1 MMKKLLALAMALVL
15 ILTVP
20 LAALAEEYDLVNG
33 SITVEARD
41 DGKQYVTQEDYNIR
55 DQEQTTETV
64 IKQTDSKT
72 TSTENTI
79 TIKADENQTA
89 EVTISDVN
97 IDVSGSKASVDED
110 TGSVIPGDAAI
121 SAEGEGNVTIE
132 LDGSNTVKS
141 GEHSAGVGKNN
152 EGSLTIT
159 DEDGDDSL
167 NAAGGIYG
175 AGIGGGG
182 RQSVSDITI
191 EGGNITATGGKLAAG
206 IGGGAGERSYE
217 DGASSFIEG
226 SGSNIT
232 IAGDA
237 QVKANGGWNGAGIGG
252 GQYGSGSDITIEGDA
267 QVEANGGKSGAGIG
281 GGYEGSGSDLT
292 IAGDAQVTAKGGS
305 AAAGIGGGELGSG
318 SSIKIEGNAQVDAN
332 GGKYGAGIGSG
343 ENSTGSDITIGGNA
357 QVDAK
362 GGNNGAGIGGGD
374 SGNGTGITIK
384 DDAQVNATGGG
395 LGAGIGGGSIGNGS
409 NITIEGNA
417 RVDATGGERAAGIGS
432 GIYGSASDITIRGNA
447 QVGVQGGNGSNMGG
461 SGAGIGE
468 GGILN
473 PYDGPQAGREETPNT
488 NDLTTGYIA
497 YYAPGADKET
507 TAPEKLLHKTAS
519 GTMETH
525 EGSVTLKDTTE
536 ATCAK
541 NAAFIYQC
549 SCGETV
555 TIEQPGT
562 APGHKVDSYTYDNN
576 ATCMADGTE
585 SGVCTRCQQ
594 IVKKTKAGT
603 LDPNKHDFTDYI
615 SNNDATCTADGTK
628 TAKCAYGCGAED
640 TQPDVGSKLAH
651 KFDNYISNND
661 ATCTADGT
669 ETAQC
674 AYGCGTTDT
683 QDIPGSK
690 LPHEF
695 KNYVYQNNATY
706 DADGTQTAK
715 CDRGC
720 GASDTVT
727 EPGSRIPLYRVVDA
741 EGRNIPS
748 QESLEGGI
756 LTITAD
762 QDEATLTGG
771 LNALSILR
779 QRGVTAITFVTNGA
793 ASTFDLAALT
803 GSGTYAL
810 THTGATATLTLNGWD
825 TSNILR

>member
-15 ILTVP
+15 TLTVP
-20 LAALAEEYDLVNG
+20 LAALAEVYDLAQG
-33 SITVEARD
+33 SITVEARG

-97 IDVSGSKASVDED
+97 IDVSDSKASVDEN
-110 TGSVIPGDAAI
+110 TGSVIRGDAAI

-159 DEDGDDSL
+159 DEDGDGAL
-167 NAAGGIYG
+167 NATGGKYG

-191 EGGNITATGGKLAAG
+191 EGGNITATGGELA
-206 IGGGAGERSYE
+206 
-217 DGASSFIEG
+217 
-226 SGSNIT
+226 
-232 IAGDA
+232 
-237 QVKANGGWNGAGIGG
+237 AGIGG

-267 QVEANGGKSGAGIG
+267 QVDANGGTNGAGIG
-281 GGYEGSGSDLT
+281 GGQSGSGSKIT
-292 IAGDAQVTAKGGS
+292 IEGDAQVDAKGGKDG
-305 AAAGIGGGELGSG
+305 AGIGGGQSGSG
-318 SSIKIEGNAQVDAN
+318 SKITIEGNAQVEAN
-332 GGKYGAGIGSG
+332 GGNGGAGIGSG

-374 SGNGTGITIK
+374 NGNGTGITIK

-468 GGILN
+468 GGIWN
-473 PYDGPQAGREETPNT
+473 PYDERPQAGREETPNT
-488 NDLTTGYIA
+488 NDLNTGSIA
-497 YYAPGADKET
+497 YYAPGADKSKD
-507 TAPEKLLHKTAS
+507 APEKLLHKTAS

-525 EGSVTLKDTTE
+525 ECSKLLSVTK
-536 ATCAK
+536 ATCTE
-541 NAAFIYQC
+541 NAAFIYLC

-562 APGHKVDSYTYDNN
+562 ALDHKVDSYTYDNN

-585 SGVCTRCQQ
+585 SGVCKNCNKTVSR
-594 IVKKTKAGT
+594 TKAGT
-603 LDPNKHDFTDYI
+603 LDPNKHSFEDYV
-615 SNNDATCTADGTK
+615 SNGDATCTADGTK
-628 TAKCAYGCGAED
+628 TAKCAYNCGAED

-661 ATCTADGT
+661 AT
-669 ETAQC
+669 
-674 AYGCGTTDT
+674 
-683 QDIPGSK
+683 
-690 LPHEF
+690 
-695 KNYVYQNNATY
+695 Y

-715 CDRGC
+715 CDHGC

-756 LTITAD
+756 LTITVD

-771 LNALSILR
+771 LNALGILR

>member
-15 ILTVP
+15 TLTVP
-20 LAALAEEYDLVNG
+20 LAALAEVYDLAQG

-217 DGASSFIEG
+217 DGTISFIGG

-318 SSIKIEGNAQVDAN
+318 SSIKIEGNAQVEAN
-332 GGKYGAGIGSG
+332 GGQS
-343 ENSTGSDITIGGNA
+343 
-357 QVDAK
+357 
-362 GGNNGAGIGGGD
+362 GAGIGGGNNGD
-374 SGNGTGITIK
+374 GTGITIK
-384 DDAQVNATGGG
+384 DDAQVNATGGN

-488 NDLTTGYIA
+488 NDLTTGSIA

-562 APGHKVDSYTYDNN
+562 ALGHKVDSYTYDNN

-640 TQPDVGSKLAH
+640 TQPDAGSKLAH

-661 ATCTADGT
+661 AT
-669 ETAQC
+669 
-674 AYGCGTTDT
+674 
-683 QDIPGSK
+683 
-690 LPHEF
+690 
-695 KNYVYQNNATY
+695 Y

-715 CDRGC
+715 CDHGC

-771 LNALSILR
+771 LNALGILR
-779 QRGVTAITFVTNGA
+779 QRGVTAIAFVTNGA

-810 THTGATATLTLNGWD
+810 THTGATAILTLNGWD

>member
-15 ILTVP
+15 TLTVP

-121 SAEGEGNVTIE
+121 SAEGEGNVTIK

-217 DGASSFIEG
+217 DGTISFIGG

-252 GQYGSGSDITIEGDA
+252 GQCGSGSDITIEGDA

-318 SSIKIEGNAQVDAN
+318 SSIKIEGNAQVEAN
-332 GGKYGAGIGSG
+332 GGQS
-343 ENSTGSDITIGGNA
+343 
-357 QVDAK
+357 
-362 GGNNGAGIGGGD
+362 GAGIGGGD
-374 SGNGTGITIK
+374 SGDGTGITIK

-488 NDLTTGYIA
+488 NDLTTGSIA
-497 YYAPGADKET
+497 YYAPGADKSKD
-507 TAPEKLLHKTAS
+507 APERLLHKTAS

-525 EGSVTLKDTTE
+525 EVSKLLSITE
-536 ATCAK
+536 ATCTE
-541 NAAFIYQC
+541 NATFIYQC

-562 APGHKVDSYTYDNN
+562 APGHEVDSYTYDNN

-661 ATCTADGT
+661 AT
-669 ETAQC
+669 
-674 AYGCGTTDT
+674 
-683 QDIPGSK
+683 
-690 LPHEF
+690 
-695 KNYVYQNNATY
+695 Y

-715 CDRGC
+715 CDHGC

-771 LNALSILR
+771 LNALGILR

>member
-15 ILTVP
+15 TLTVP
-20 LAALAEEYDLVNG
+20 LAALAEVYDLAQG
-33 SITVEARD
+33 SITVEAKES
-41 DGKQYVTQEDYNIR
+41 GQYVSQENGVTQEK
-55 DQEQTTETV
+55 QTTETV
-64 IKQTDSKT
+64 IKQTGSDT
-72 TSTENTI
+72 TSTTNTI

-217 DGASSFIEG
+217 DGTISFIGG

-305 AAAGIGGGELGSG
+305 AAAGIGGGEKSFGSG
-318 SSIKIEGNAQVDAN
+318 
-332 GGKYGAGIGSG
+332 
-343 ENSTGSDITIGGNA
+343 ITIGGNA
-357 QVDAK
+357 QVEAN
-362 GGNNGAGIGGGD
+362 GGQSGAGIGGGD
-374 SGNGTGITIK
+374 SGDGTGITIK
-384 DDAQVNATGGG
+384 DDAQVNATGGN

-468 GGILN
+468 GGIWN

-488 NDLTTGYIA
+488 NDLNTGSIA
-497 YYAPGADKET
+497 YYAPGADKSKD
-507 TAPEKLLHKTAS
+507 APERLLHKTAS

-525 EGSVTLKDTTE
+525 EVSKLLSITE
-536 ATCAK
+536 ATCVEKATR
-541 NAAFIYQC
+541 IYQC

-555 TIEQPGT
+555 TIEQPG
-562 APGHKVDSYTYDNN
+562 AALGHEVDSYTYDNN

-594 IVKKTKAGT
+594 IVKKAKAGT

-628 TAKCAYGCGAED
+628 TAKCAYGCGTED
-640 TQPDVGSKLAH
+640 TQPDAGSKLAH

-661 ATCTADGT
+661 AT
-669 ETAQC
+669 
-674 AYGCGTTDT
+674 
-683 QDIPGSK
+683 
-690 LPHEF
+690 
-695 KNYVYQNNATY
+695 Y

-715 CDRGC
+715 CDHGC

-771 LNALSILR
+771 LNALGILR

-825 TSNILR
+825 TSNILG

>member
-15 ILTVP
+15 TLTVP
-20 LAALAEEYDLVNG
+20 LAALAEVYDLAQG

-206 IGGGAGERSYE
+206 IGGGEK
-217 DGASSFIEG
+217 SF
-226 SGSNIT
+226 
-232 IAGDA
+232 
-237 QVKANGGWNGAGIGG
+237 
-252 GQYGSGSDITIEGDA
+252 
-267 QVEANGGKSGAGIG
+267 
-281 GGYEGSGSDLT
+281 
-292 IAGDAQVTAKGGS
+292 
-305 AAAGIGGGELGSG
+305 G
-318 SSIKIEGNAQVDAN
+318 SSIKIEGNAQVEAN
-332 GGKYGAGIGSG
+332 GGEYGAGIGGGEESFGSG
-343 ENSTGSDITIGGNA
+343 ITIGGNA
-357 QVDAK
+357 QVEAN
-362 GGNNGAGIGGGD
+362 GGQSGAGIGGGGD
-374 SGNGTGITIK
+374 GNGTGITIK

-468 GGILN
+468 GGIWN
-473 PYDGPQAGREETPNT
+473 PYVGPQAGREETPNT
-488 NDLTTGYIA
+488 NDLTTGSIA

-562 APGHKVDSYTYDNN
+562 ALGHKVDSYTYDNN

-640 TQPDVGSKLAH
+640 TQPDAGSKLAH

-661 ATCTADGT
+661 AT
-669 ETAQC
+669 
-674 AYGCGTTDT
+674 
-683 QDIPGSK
+683 
-690 LPHEF
+690 
-695 KNYVYQNNATY
+695 Y

-715 CDRGC
+715 CDHGC

-748 QESLEGGI
+748 QENLEGGI

-762 QDEATLTGG
+762 RENATLTGG
-771 LNALSILR
+771 LNALGILR

>member
-1 MMKKLLALAMALVL
+1 MEA
-15 ILTVP
+15 
-20 LAALAEEYDLVNG
+20 NG
-33 SITVEARD
+33 GQS
-41 DGKQYVTQEDYNIR
+41 
-55 DQEQTTETV
+55 
-64 IKQTDSKT
+64 
-72 TSTENTI
+72 
-79 TIKADENQTA
+79 
-89 EVTISDVN
+89 
-97 IDVSGSKASVDED
+97 
-110 TGSVIPGDAAI
+110 
-121 SAEGEGNVTIE
+121 
-132 LDGSNTVKS
+132 
-141 GEHSAGVGKNN
+141 
-152 EGSLTIT
+152 
-159 DEDGDDSL
+159 
-167 NAAGGIYG
+167 G

-182 RQSVSDITI
+182 D
-191 EGGNITATGGKLAAG
+191 
-206 IGGGAGERSYE
+206 
-217 DGASSFIEG
+217 
-226 SGSNIT
+226 
-232 IAGDA
+232 
-237 QVKANGGWNGAGIGG
+237 
-252 GQYGSGSDITIEGDA
+252 
-267 QVEANGGKSGAGIG
+267 
-281 GGYEGSGSDLT
+281 
-292 IAGDAQVTAKGGS
+292 
-305 AAAGIGGGELGSG
+305 
-318 SSIKIEGNAQVDAN
+318 
-332 GGKYGAGIGSG
+332 
-343 ENSTGSDITIGGNA
+343 
-357 QVDAK
+357 
-362 GGNNGAGIGGGD
+362 
-374 SGNGTGITIK
+374 GNGTGITIK

-468 GGILN
+468 GGIWN
-473 PYDGPQAGREETPNT
+473 PYVGPQAGREETPNT
-488 NDLTTGYIA
+488 NDLTTGSIA

-525 EGSVTLKDTTE
+525 EGSKLLSITE
-536 ATCAK
+536 ATCTE
-541 NAAFIYQC
+541 NATFIYQC

-562 APGHKVDSYTYDNN
+562 APGHEVDSYTYDNN

-640 TQPDVGSKLAH
+640 TQPDAGSKLAH
-651 KFDNYISNND
+651 KFDNYISN
-661 ATCTADGT
+661 
-669 ETAQC
+669 
-674 AYGCGTTDT
+674 
-683 QDIPGSK
+683 
-690 LPHEF
+690 
-695 KNYVYQNNATY
+695 NNATY

-715 CDRGC
+715 CDHGC

-741 EGRNIPS
+741 AGRNIPS

-771 LNALSILR
+771 LNALGILR

-793 ASTFDLAALT
+793 ASTFDLVALT

-810 THTGATATLTLNGWD
+810 THTGATAILTLNGWD

>member
-15 ILTVP
+15 TLTVP
-20 LAALAEEYDLVNG
+20 LAALAEVYDLAQG
-33 SITVEARD
+33 SITVEATEN
-41 DGKQYVTQEDYNIR
+41 GQYVSQENGVTR
-55 DQEQTTETV
+55 EQQTTETV

-217 DGASSFIEG
+217 DGTISFIEG

-318 SSIKIEGNAQVDAN
+318 SSIKIEGNAQVEAN
-332 GGKYGAGIGSG
+332 GGQS
-343 ENSTGSDITIGGNA
+343 
-357 QVDAK
+357 
-362 GGNNGAGIGGGD
+362 GAGIGGGNNGD
-374 SGNGTGITIK
+374 GTGITIK
-384 DDAQVNATGGG
+384 DDAQVNATGGN

-488 NDLTTGYIA
+488 NDLTTGSIA

-562 APGHKVDSYTYDNN
+562 ALGHKVDSYTYDNN

-640 TQPDVGSKLAH
+640 TQPDAGSKLAH

-661 ATCTADGT
+661 AT
-669 ETAQC
+669 
-674 AYGCGTTDT
+674 
-683 QDIPGSK
+683 
-690 LPHEF
+690 
-695 KNYVYQNNATY
+695 Y

-715 CDRGC
+715 CDHGC

-771 LNALSILR
+771 LNALGILR
-779 QRGVTAITFVTNGA
+779 QRGVTAIAFVTNGA

>member
-20 LAALAEEYDLVNG
+20 LAALAEVYDLAQG
-33 SITVEARD
+33 SITVEATEN
-41 DGKQYVTQEDYNIR
+41 GQYVSQENGVTR
-55 DQEQTTETV
+55 EHQTTETV

-217 DGASSFIEG
+217 DGTISFIGG

-318 SSIKIEGNAQVDAN
+318 SSIKIEGNAQVEAN
-332 GGKYGAGIGSG
+332 GGQS
-343 ENSTGSDITIGGNA
+343 
-357 QVDAK
+357 
-362 GGNNGAGIGGGD
+362 GAGIGGGNNGD
-374 SGNGTGITIK
+374 GTGITIK
-384 DDAQVNATGGG
+384 DDAQVNATGGN

-488 NDLTTGYIA
+488 NDLNTGSIA

-507 TAPEKLLHKTAS
+507 TAPERLLHKTAS

-525 EGSVTLKDTTE
+525 ECSKLLSVTK
-536 ATCAK
+536 ATCTE
-541 NAAFIYQC
+541 NAAFIYLC

-562 APGHKVDSYTYDNN
+562 AKGHDVDSYIYDNN

-585 SGVCTRCQQ
+585 SGVCTHCQQ

-640 TQPDVGSKLAH
+640 TQPDAGFKLAH
-651 KFDNYISNND
+651 KFDNYISN
-661 ATCTADGT
+661 
-669 ETAQC
+669 
-674 AYGCGTTDT
+674 
-683 QDIPGSK
+683 
-690 LPHEF
+690 
-695 KNYVYQNNATY
+695 NNATY

-715 CDRGC
+715 CDHGC

-771 LNALSILR
+771 LNALGILR

>member
-15 ILTVP
+15 TLTVP
-20 LAALAEEYDLVNG
+20 LAALAEVYDLAQG

-217 DGASSFIEG
+217 DGTISFIGG

-318 SSIKIEGNAQVDAN
+318 SSIKIEGNAQVEAN
-332 GGKYGAGIGSG
+332 GGQS
-343 ENSTGSDITIGGNA
+343 
-357 QVDAK
+357 
-362 GGNNGAGIGGGD
+362 GAGIGGGD

-384 DDAQVNATGGG
+384 DDAQVEANGGKY
-395 LGAGIGGGSIGNGS
+395 GAGIGGGSIGNGS

-488 NDLTTGYIA
+488 NDLTTGSIA
-497 YYAPGADKET
+497 YYAPGADKSKD
-507 TAPEKLLHKTAS
+507 APERLLHKTAA
-519 GTMETH
+519 GTLETH
-525 EGSVTLKDTTE
+525 KGSKLLSITE
-536 ATCAK
+536 STCTENAT
-541 NAAFIYQC
+541 FIYQC

-562 APGHKVDSYTYDNN
+562 ALGHKVDSYTYDNN

-640 TQPDVGSKLAH
+640 TQPDAGSKLAH
-651 KFDNYISNND
+651 KFDNYISN
-661 ATCTADGT
+661 
-669 ETAQC
+669 
-674 AYGCGTTDT
+674 
-683 QDIPGSK
+683 
-690 LPHEF
+690 
-695 KNYVYQNNATY
+695 NNATY

-715 CDRGC
+715 CDHGC

-741 EGRNIPS
+741 EGRNIAS

-771 LNALSILR
+771 LNALGILR

>member
-15 ILTVP
+15 TLTVP
-20 LAALAEEYDLVNG
+20 LAALAEVYDLAQG
-33 SITVEARD
+33 SITVEARG

-97 IDVSGSKASVDED
+97 IDVSDSKASVDEN

-159 DEDGDDSL
+159 DEDGDGAL
-167 NAAGGIYG
+167 NATGGKYG

-318 SSIKIEGNAQVDAN
+318 STIKIEGNAQVDAN

-362 GGNNGAGIGGGD
+362 GGNN
-374 SGNGTGITIK
+374 
-384 DDAQVNATGGG
+384 
-395 LGAGIGGGSIGNGS
+395 GAGIGGGSIGNGS

-468 GGILN
+468 GGIWN
-473 PYDGPQAGREETPNT
+473 PYDERPQAGREETPNT
-488 NDLTTGYIA
+488 NDLNTGSIA
-497 YYAPGADKET
+497 YYAPGADKSKD
-507 TAPEKLLHKTAS
+507 APEKLLHKTAS

-525 EGSVTLKDTTE
+525 ECSKLLSVTK
-536 ATCAK
+536 ATCTE
-541 NAAFIYQC
+541 NAAFIYLC

-562 APGHKVDSYTYDNN
+562 AKGHDVDSYIYDDN

-585 SGVCTRCQQ
+585 SGVCKNCNKTVSR
-594 IVKKTKAGT
+594 TKAGT
-603 LDPNKHDFTDYI
+603 LDPNKHSFEDYV
-615 SNNDATCTADGTK
+615 SNGDATCTADGTK

-661 ATCTADGT
+661 AT
-669 ETAQC
+669 
-674 AYGCGTTDT
+674 
-683 QDIPGSK
+683 
-690 LPHEF
+690 
-695 KNYVYQNNATY
+695 Y

-715 CDRGC
+715 CDHGC

>member
-15 ILTVP
+15 PLTVP
-20 LAALAEEYDLVNG
+20 LAALAEVYDLAQG
-33 SITVEARD
+33 SITVEATEN
-41 DGKQYVTQEDYNIR
+41 GQYVSQENGVTR
-55 DQEQTTETV
+55 EQQTTETV

-318 SSIKIEGNAQVDAN
+318 SSIKIEGNAQVEAN
-332 GGKYGAGIGSG
+332 GGQS
-343 ENSTGSDITIGGNA
+343 
-357 QVDAK
+357 
-362 GGNNGAGIGGGD
+362 GAGIGGGNN
-374 SGNGTGITIK
+374 GNGTGITIK
-384 DDAQVNATGGG
+384 DDAQVNATGGN

-468 GGILN
+468 GGIWN
-473 PYDGPQAGREETPNT
+473 PYVGPQAGREETPNT
-488 NDLTTGYIA
+488 NDLTTGSIA

-525 EGSVTLKDTTE
+525 EGSKLLSITE
-536 ATCAK
+536 ATCTE
-541 NAAFIYQC
+541 NATFIYQC

-562 APGHKVDSYTYDNN
+562 APGHEVDSYTYDNN

-603 LDPNKHDFTDYI
+603 LDPNKHDFTDYV
-615 SNNDATCTADGTK
+615 SNGDATCTADGTK

-640 TQPDVGSKLAH
+640 TQPDAGSKLAH

-661 ATCTADGT
+661 AT
-669 ETAQC
+669 
-674 AYGCGTTDT
+674 
-683 QDIPGSK
+683 
-690 LPHEF
+690 
-695 KNYVYQNNATY
+695 Y

-715 CDRGC
+715 CDHGC

-771 LNALSILR
+771 LNALGILR

>member
-15 ILTVP
+15 TLTVP
-20 LAALAEEYDLVNG
+20 LAALAEVYDLAQG
-33 SITVEARD
+33 SITVEATEN
-41 DGKQYVTQEDYNIR
+41 GQYVSQENGVTR
-55 DQEQTTETV
+55 EQQTTETV

-217 DGASSFIEG
+217 DGTISFIGG

-267 QVEANGGKSGAGIG
+267 QVEATSDQYGAGIG
-281 GGYEGSGSDLT
+281 GGSGGSGSDIT
-292 IAGDAQVTAKGGS
+292 IRGDAQVDANGGKNG
-305 AAAGIGGGELGSG
+305 AGIGGGEKSFG
-318 SSIKIEGNAQVDAN
+318 SSIKIEGNAQVEAN
-332 GGKYGAGIGSG
+332 GGEYGAGIGGGEESFGSG
-343 ENSTGSDITIGGNA
+343 ITIGGNA
-357 QVDAK
+357 QVEAN
-362 GGNNGAGIGGGD
+362 GGQSGAGIGGGGD
-374 SGNGTGITIK
+374 GNGTGITIK

-468 GGILN
+468 GGIWN
-473 PYDGPQAGREETPNT
+473 PYVGPQAGREETPNT
-488 NDLTTGYIA
+488 NDLTTGSIA

-562 APGHKVDSYTYDNN
+562 ALGHEVDSYTYDNN

-615 SNNDATCTADGTK
+615 SNNNATCTADGTK

-651 KFDNYISNND
+651 KFDNYISNN
-661 ATCTADGT
+661 
-669 ETAQC
+669 
-674 AYGCGTTDT
+674 
-683 QDIPGSK
+683 
-690 LPHEF
+690 
-695 KNYVYQNNATY
+695 NATY

-715 CDRGC
+715 CDHGC

-771 LNALSILR
+771 LNALGILR

>member
-15 ILTVP
+15 TLTVP
-20 LAALAEEYDLVNG
+20 LAALAEVYDLAQG
-33 SITVEARD
+33 SITVEATEN
-41 DGKQYVTQEDYNIR
+41 GQYVSQENGVTR
-55 DQEQTTETV
+55 EQQTTETV

-217 DGASSFIEG
+217 DGTISFIGG

-267 QVEANGGKSGAGIG
+267 QVEATSDQYGAGIG
-281 GGYEGSGSDLT
+281 GGFGGSGSDIT
-292 IAGDAQVTAKGGS
+292 IRGDAQVDANGGKNG
-305 AAAGIGGGELGSG
+305 AGIGGGEKSFG
-318 SSIKIEGNAQVDAN
+318 SSIKIEGNAQVEAN
-332 GGKYGAGIGSG
+332 GGQS
-343 ENSTGSDITIGGNA
+343 
-357 QVDAK
+357 
-362 GGNNGAGIGGGD
+362 GAGIGGGGD
-374 SGNGTGITIK
+374 GNGTGITIK

-468 GGILN
+468 GGIWN
-473 PYDGPQAGREETPNT
+473 PYVGPQAGREETPNT
-488 NDLTTGYIA
+488 NDLTTGSIA

-541 NAAFIYQC
+541 NATFIYQC
-549 SCGETV
+549 SCDETV

-562 APGHKVDSYTYDNN
+562 ALGHEVDSYTYDNN

-661 ATCTADGT
+661 AT
-669 ETAQC
+669 
-674 AYGCGTTDT
+674 
-683 QDIPGSK
+683 
-690 LPHEF
+690 
-695 KNYVYQNNATY
+695 Y

-715 CDRGC
+715 CDHGC

-771 LNALSILR
+771 LNALGILR

>member
-15 ILTVP
+15 TLTVP

-159 DEDGDDSL
+159 DEDGDGAL
-167 NAAGGIYG
+167 NATGGKYG

-182 RQSVSDITI
+182 WQSVSDITI
-191 EGGNITATGGKLAAG
+191 EGGNITATGGELAAG
-206 IGGGAGERSYE
+206 IGGGAGEY
-217 DGASSFIEG
+217 SSKDESVIEG

-237 QVKANGGWNGAGIGG
+237 QVTATGGENGAGIGG

-267 QVEANGGKSGAGIG
+267 QVDANGGKNGAGIG
-281 GGYEGSGSDLT
+281 GGFGRSGSD
-292 IAGDAQVTAKGGS
+292 IAIGGDAQVDADGGKYG
-305 AAAGIGGGELGSG
+305 AGIGGGELGSG
-318 SSIKIEGNAQVDAN
+318 SSIKIEGNAQVEAN
-332 GGKYGAGIGSG
+332 GGQS
-343 ENSTGSDITIGGNA
+343 
-357 QVDAK
+357 
-362 GGNNGAGIGGGD
+362 GAGIGGGD
-374 SGNGTGITIK
+374 SGNGTGIKIK
-384 DDAQVNATGGG
+384 DDAQVEANGGKY
-395 LGAGIGGGSIGNGS
+395 GAGIGGGSIGNGS

-432 GIYGSASDITIRGNA
+432 GIHGSASDITIRGNA

-468 GGILN
+468 GGIWN
-473 PYDGPQAGREETPNT
+473 PYDERPQAGREETPNT
-488 NDLTTGYIA
+488 NDLNTGSIA
-497 YYAPGADKET
+497 YYAPGADKSKD
-507 TAPEKLLHKTAS
+507 APEKLLHKTAS

-525 EGSVTLKDTTE
+525 ECSKLLSVTK
-536 ATCAK
+536 ATCTE
-541 NAAFIYQC
+541 NAAFIYLC

-562 APGHKVDSYTYDNN
+562 ALDHKVDSYTYDNN

-585 SGVCTRCQQ
+585 SGVCKNCNKTVSR
-594 IVKKTKAGT
+594 TKAGT
-603 LDPNKHDFTDYI
+603 LDPNKHSFEDYV
-615 SNNDATCTADGTK
+615 SNGDATCTADVTK
-628 TAKCAYGCGAED
+628 TAKCAYNCGAED

-651 KFDNYISNND
+651 KFDNYISNN
-661 ATCTADGT
+661 
-669 ETAQC
+669 
-674 AYGCGTTDT
+674 
-683 QDIPGSK
+683 
-690 LPHEF
+690 
-695 KNYVYQNNATY
+695 NATY

-715 CDRGC
+715 CDHGC

>member
-15 ILTVP
+15 TLTVP
-20 LAALAEEYDLVNG
+20 LAALAEVYDLAQG
-33 SITVEARD
+33 SITVEATEN
-41 DGKQYVTQEDYNIR
+41 GQYVSQENGVTR
-55 DQEQTTETV
+55 EQQTTETV

-217 DGASSFIEG
+217 DGTISFIGG

-318 SSIKIEGNAQVDAN
+318 SSIKIEGNAQVEAN
-332 GGKYGAGIGSG
+332 GGQS
-343 ENSTGSDITIGGNA
+343 
-357 QVDAK
+357 
-362 GGNNGAGIGGGD
+362 GAGIGGGD
-374 SGNGTGITIK
+374 NGNGTGITIK
-384 DDAQVNATGGG
+384 DDAQVNATGGN

-468 GGILN
+468 GGIWN

-488 NDLTTGYIA
+488 NDLTTGSIA

-525 EGSVTLKDTTE
+525 EGSKLLSITE
-536 ATCAK
+536 ATCTE
-541 NAAFIYQC
+541 NATFIYQC

-562 APGHKVDSYTYDNN
+562 ALGHKVDSYTYDNN

-615 SNNDATCTADGTK
+615 SNNNATCTADGTK

-640 TQPDVGSKLAH
+640 TQPDAGSKLAH
-651 KFDNYISNND
+651 KFDNYISN
-661 ATCTADGT
+661 
-669 ETAQC
+669 
-674 AYGCGTTDT
+674 
-683 QDIPGSK
+683 
-690 LPHEF
+690 
-695 KNYVYQNNATY
+695 NNATY

-715 CDRGC
+715 CDHGC

-771 LNALSILR
+771 LNALGILR

>member
-1 MMKKLLALAMALVL
+1 M
-15 ILTVP
+15 
-20 LAALAEEYDLVNG
+20 
-33 SITVEARD
+33 
-41 DGKQYVTQEDYNIR
+41 
-55 DQEQTTETV
+55 
-64 IKQTDSKT
+64 
-72 TSTENTI
+72 
-79 TIKADENQTA
+79 
-89 EVTISDVN
+89 
-97 IDVSGSKASVDED
+97 
-110 TGSVIPGDAAI
+110 
-121 SAEGEGNVTIE
+121 TIE
-132 LDGSNTVKS
+132 LDGDSAVTS
-141 GEHSAGVGKNN
+141 GAFRAGVEKSND
-152 EGSLTIT
+152 GSLTIADADT
-159 DEDGDDSL
+159 DGVGSL
-167 NAAGGIYG
+167 EAAGGKYG
-175 AGIGGGG
+175 AGIGGGYE
-182 RQSVSDITI
+182 QDVSDITI
-191 EGGNITATGGKLAAG
+191 EGGDITATGGLGGAG
-206 IGGGAGERSYE
+206 IGGGAGSVTEPITGGS
-217 DGASSFIEG
+217 AS
-226 SGSNIT
+226 N
-232 IAGDA
+232 
-237 QVKANGGWNGAGIGG
+237 
-252 GQYGSGSDITIEGDA
+252 ITIEGDA
-267 QVEANGGKSGAGIG
+267 QVNANGGLGGAGIG

-305 AAAGIGGGELGSG
+305 AAAGIGGGKKGTGSDITIEGDAQVDAKGGEKGAGIGGGELGSG
-318 SSIKIEGNAQVDAN
+318 STIKIEGNAQVDAN

-374 SGNGTGITIK
+374 NGNGTGITIK

-468 GGILN
+468 GGIWN

-488 NDLTTGYIA
+488 NDLTTGSIA
-497 YYAPGADKET
+497 YYAPGADKSKD
-507 TAPEKLLHKTAS
+507 APERLLHKTAS

-525 EGSVTLKDTTE
+525 ECSKLLSVTK
-536 ATCAK
+536 ATCTE
-541 NAAFIYQC
+541 NAAFIYLC

-562 APGHKVDSYTYDNN
+562 AKGHDVDSYIYDNN

-585 SGVCTRCQQ
+585 SGVCKNCNKTVSR
-594 IVKKTKAGT
+594 TKAGT
-603 LDPNKHDFTDYI
+603 LDPNKHSFEDYV
-615 SNNDATCTADGTK
+615 SNGDATCTADGTK

-661 ATCTADGT
+661 AT
-669 ETAQC
+669 
-674 AYGCGTTDT
+674 
-683 QDIPGSK
+683 
-690 LPHEF
+690 
-695 KNYVYQNNATY
+695 Y

-715 CDRGC
+715 CDHGC

-762 QDEATLTGG
+762 QDKATLTGG

>member
-15 ILTVP
+15 TLTVP
-20 LAALAEEYDLVNG
+20 LAALAEVYDLAQG
-33 SITVEARD
+33 SITVEATEN
-41 DGKQYVTQEDYNIR
+41 GQYVSQENGVTR
-55 DQEQTTETV
+55 EQQTTETV

-72 TSTENTI
+72 TSTGNTI

-121 SAEGEGNVTIE
+121 SAEGEGNVTIK

-217 DGASSFIEG
+217 DGTISFIGG

-267 QVEANGGKSGAGIG
+267 QVDANGGKNGAGIG
-281 GGYEGSGSDLT
+281 GGEKSF
-292 IAGDAQVTAKGGS
+292 
-305 AAAGIGGGELGSG
+305 G
-318 SSIKIEGNAQVDAN
+318 SSIKIEGNAQVEAN
-332 GGKYGAGIGSG
+332 GGEYGAGIGGGEESFGSG
-343 ENSTGSDITIGGNA
+343 ITIGGNA
-357 QVDAK
+357 QVEAN
-362 GGNNGAGIGGGD
+362 GGQSGAGIGGGGD
-374 SGNGTGITIK
+374 GNGTGITIK

-468 GGILN
+468 GGIWN

-488 NDLTTGYIA
+488 NDLTTGSIA
-497 YYAPGADKET
+497 YYAPGADKSKD
-507 TAPEKLLHKTAS
+507 APERLLHKTAA
-519 GTMETH
+519 GTLETH
-525 EGSVTLKDTTE
+525 KGSKLLSITE
-536 ATCAK
+536 STCTENAT
-541 NAAFIYQC
+541 FIYQC

-562 APGHKVDSYTYDNN
+562 ALGHKVDSYTYDNN

-640 TQPDVGSKLAH
+640 TQPDAGSKLAH
-651 KFDNYISNND
+651 KFDNYISN
-661 ATCTADGT
+661 
-669 ETAQC
+669 
-674 AYGCGTTDT
+674 
-683 QDIPGSK
+683 
-690 LPHEF
+690 
-695 KNYVYQNNATY
+695 NNATY

-715 CDRGC
+715 CDHGC

-741 EGRNIPS
+741 EGRNIAS

-771 LNALSILR
+771 LNALGILR

>member
-15 ILTVP
+15 TLTVP

-141 GEHSAGVGKNN
+141 GEYSAGVGKNN

-217 DGASSFIEG
+217 DGTISFIGG

-318 SSIKIEGNAQVDAN
+318 SSIKIEGNAQVEAN
-332 GGKYGAGIGSG
+332 GGQS
-343 ENSTGSDITIGGNA
+343 
-357 QVDAK
+357 
-362 GGNNGAGIGGGD
+362 
-374 SGNGTGITIK
+374 
-384 DDAQVNATGGG
+384 
-395 LGAGIGGGSIGNGS
+395 GAGIGGGSIGNGS

-488 NDLTTGYIA
+488 NDLTTGSIA

-525 EGSVTLKDTTE
+525 EGSKLLSITE
-536 ATCAK
+536 ATCTE
-541 NAAFIYQC
+541 NATFIYQC

-562 APGHKVDSYTYDNN
+562 ALGHKVDSYTYDNN

-628 TAKCAYGCGAED
+628 TAKCAYNCGAED
-640 TQPDVGSKLAH
+640 TQPDAGSKLAH

-661 ATCTADGT
+661 AT
-669 ETAQC
+669 
-674 AYGCGTTDT
+674 
-683 QDIPGSK
+683 
-690 LPHEF
+690 
-695 KNYVYQNNATY
+695 Y

-715 CDRGC
+715 CDHGC

-771 LNALSILR
+771 LNALGILR

-810 THTGATATLTLNGWD
+810 THTGATAILTLNGWD

>member
-15 ILTVP
+15 TLTVP

-318 SSIKIEGNAQVDAN
+318 SSIKIEGNAQVEAN
-332 GGKYGAGIGSG
+332 GGEY
-343 ENSTGSDITIGGNA
+343 
-357 QVDAK
+357 
-362 GGNNGAGIGGGD
+362 GAGIGGGD

-384 DDAQVNATGGG
+384 DDAQVNATGGN

-488 NDLTTGYIA
+488 NDLTTGSIA
-497 YYAPGADKET
+497 YYAPGADKSKD
-507 TAPEKLLHKTAS
+507 APERLLHKTAS

-525 EGSVTLKDTTE
+525 EVSKLLSITE
-536 ATCAK
+536 ATCVEKATR
-541 NAAFIYQC
+541 IYQC

-555 TIEQPGT
+555 TIEQPG
-562 APGHKVDSYTYDNN
+562 AALGHEVDSYTYDNN

-640 TQPDVGSKLAH
+640 TQPDAGSKLAH

-661 ATCTADGT
+661 AT
-669 ETAQC
+669 
-674 AYGCGTTDT
+674 
-683 QDIPGSK
+683 
-690 LPHEF
+690 
-695 KNYVYQNNATY
+695 Y

-715 CDRGC
+715 CDHGC

-727 EPGSRIPLYRVVDA
+727 EPGSRIPLYRVVDV

-771 LNALSILR
+771 LNALGILR

>member
-15 ILTVP
+15 TLTVP
-20 LAALAEEYDLVNG
+20 LAALAEVYDLAQG
-33 SITVEARD
+33 SITVEATEN
-41 DGKQYVTQEDYNIR
+41 GQYVSQENGVTR
-55 DQEQTTETV
+55 EQQTTETV

-97 IDVSGSKASVDED
+97 IDVSDSKASVDEN
-110 TGSVIPGDAAI
+110 TGSVIRGDAAI

-159 DEDGDDSL
+159 DEDGDGAL
-167 NAAGGIYG
+167 NATGGKYG

-191 EGGNITATGGKLAAG
+191 EGGNITATGGELA
-206 IGGGAGERSYE
+206 
-217 DGASSFIEG
+217 
-226 SGSNIT
+226 
-232 IAGDA
+232 
-237 QVKANGGWNGAGIGG
+237 AGIGG

-267 QVEANGGKSGAGIG
+267 QVDANGGTNGAGIG
-281 GGYEGSGSDLT
+281 GGQSGSGSKIT
-292 IAGDAQVTAKGGS
+292 IEGDAQVDAKGGKDG
-305 AAAGIGGGELGSG
+305 AGIGGGQSGSG
-318 SSIKIEGNAQVDAN
+318 SKITIEGNAQVEAN
-332 GGKYGAGIGSG
+332 GGNGGAGIGSG

-374 SGNGTGITIK
+374 NGNGTGITIK

-468 GGILN
+468 GGIWN

-488 NDLTTGYIA
+488 NDLTTGSIA
-497 YYAPGADKET
+497 YYAPGADKSKD
-507 TAPEKLLHKTAS
+507 APERLLHKTAS

-525 EGSVTLKDTTE
+525 ECSKLLSVTK
-536 ATCAK
+536 ATCTE
-541 NAAFIYQC
+541 NAAFIYLC

-562 APGHKVDSYTYDNN
+562 AKGHDVDSYIYDNN

-585 SGVCTRCQQ
+585 SGVCKNCNKTVSR
-594 IVKKTKAGT
+594 TKAGT
-603 LDPNKHDFTDYI
+603 LDPNKHSFEDYV
-615 SNNDATCTADGTK
+615 SNGDATCTADGTK

-661 ATCTADGT
+661 AT
-669 ETAQC
+669 
-674 AYGCGTTDT
+674 
-683 QDIPGSK
+683 
-690 LPHEF
+690 
-695 KNYVYQNNATY
+695 Y

-715 CDRGC
+715 CDHGC

-771 LNALSILR
+771 LNALGILR

>member
-15 ILTVP
+15 TLTVP
-20 LAALAEEYDLVNG
+20 LAALAEVYDLAQG
-33 SITVEARD
+33 SITVEATEN
-41 DGKQYVTQEDYNIR
+41 GQYVSQENGVTR
-55 DQEQTTETV
+55 EQQTTETV

-72 TSTENTI
+72 TFTENTI

-217 DGASSFIEG
+217 DGTISFIGG

-305 AAAGIGGGELGSG
+305 AAAGIGGGEKSFGSG
-318 SSIKIEGNAQVDAN
+318 
-332 GGKYGAGIGSG
+332 
-343 ENSTGSDITIGGNA
+343 ITIGGNA
-357 QVDAK
+357 QVEAN
-362 GGNNGAGIGGGD
+362 GGQSGAGIGGGD
-374 SGNGTGITIK
+374 SGDGTGITIK
-384 DDAQVNATGGG
+384 DDAQVNATGGN

-468 GGILN
+468 GGIWN

-488 NDLTTGYIA
+488 NDLTTGSIA
-497 YYAPGADKET
+497 YYAPGADKSKD
-507 TAPEKLLHKTAS
+507 APERLLHKTAS

-525 EGSVTLKDTTE
+525 EVSKLLSITE
-536 ATCAK
+536 ATCTE
-541 NAAFIYQC
+541 NATFIYQC

-562 APGHKVDSYTYDNN
+562 ALGHEVDSYTYDNN

-640 TQPDVGSKLAH
+640 TQPDAGSKLAH
-651 KFDNYISNND
+651 KFDNYISN
-661 ATCTADGT
+661 
-669 ETAQC
+669 
-674 AYGCGTTDT
+674 
-683 QDIPGSK
+683 
-690 LPHEF
+690 
-695 KNYVYQNNATY
+695 NNATY

-715 CDRGC
+715 CDHGC

-771 LNALSILR
+771 LNALGILR

>member
-15 ILTVP
+15 TLTVP
-20 LAALAEEYDLVNG
+20 LAALAEVYDLAQG
-33 SITVEARD
+33 SITVEATEN
-41 DGKQYVTQEDYNIR
+41 GQYVSQENGVTR
-55 DQEQTTETV
+55 EQQTTETV

-217 DGASSFIEG
+217 DGTISFIGG

-318 SSIKIEGNAQVDAN
+318 SSIKIEGNAQVEAN
-332 GGKYGAGIGSG
+332 GGQS
-343 ENSTGSDITIGGNA
+343 
-357 QVDAK
+357 
-362 GGNNGAGIGGGD
+362 GAGIGGGD
-374 SGNGTGITIK
+374 SGDGTGITIK
-384 DDAQVNATGGG
+384 DDAQVNATGGN

-488 NDLTTGYIA
+488 NDLTTGSIA
-497 YYAPGADKET
+497 YYAPGADKSKD
-507 TAPEKLLHKTAS
+507 APERLLHKTAS

-541 NAAFIYQC
+541 NATFIYQC

-562 APGHKVDSYTYDNN
+562 ALGHKVDSYTYDNN

-628 TAKCAYGCGAED
+628 TAKCAYNCGAED

-661 ATCTADGT
+661 AT
-669 ETAQC
+669 
-674 AYGCGTTDT
+674 
-683 QDIPGSK
+683 
-690 LPHEF
+690 
-695 KNYVYQNNATY
+695 Y

-715 CDRGC
+715 CDHGC

-771 LNALSILR
+771 LNALGILR

>member
-20 LAALAEEYDLVNG
+20 LAALAEVYDLAQG
-33 SITVEARD
+33 SITVEATEN
-41 DGKQYVTQEDYNIR
+41 GQYVSQENGVTR
-55 DQEQTTETV
+55 EQQTTETV

-72 TSTENTI
+72 TSTGNTI

-97 IDVSGSKASVDED
+97 IDVSGSKASEDED

-121 SAEGEGNVTIE
+121 SAEGEGNVTIK

-217 DGASSFIEG
+217 DGTISFIGG

-267 QVEANGGKSGAGIG
+267 QVEATSDQYGAGIG
-281 GGYEGSGSDLT
+281 GGSGGSGSDIT
-292 IAGDAQVTAKGGS
+292 IRGDAQVDANGGKNG
-305 AAAGIGGGELGSG
+305 AGIGGGEKSFG
-318 SSIKIEGNAQVDAN
+318 SSIKIEGNAQVEAN
-332 GGKYGAGIGSG
+332 GGEYGAGIGGGEESFGSG
-343 ENSTGSDITIGGNA
+343 ITIGGNA
-357 QVDAK
+357 QVEAN
-362 GGNNGAGIGGGD
+362 GGQSGAGIGGGD
-374 SGNGTGITIK
+374 GNGTGITIK

-468 GGILN
+468 GGIWN
-473 PYDGPQAGREETPNT
+473 PYDERPQAGREETPNT
-488 NDLTTGYIA
+488 NDLTTGSIA
-497 YYAPGADKET
+497 YYSPGADKSKD
-507 TAPEKLLHKTAS
+507 APERLLHKTAS

-555 TIEQPGT
+555 TIEKPGT
-562 APGHKVDSYTYDNN
+562 APGHEVDSYTYDNN

-628 TAKCAYGCGAED
+628 TAKCAYGCGA
-640 TQPDVGSKLAH
+640 
-651 KFDNYISNND
+651 
-661 ATCTADGT
+661 
-669 ETAQC
+669 
-674 AYGCGTTDT
+674 
-683 QDIPGSK
+683 
-690 LPHEF
+690 
-695 KNYVYQNNATY
+695 
-706 DADGTQTAK
+706 
-715 CDRGC
+715 
-720 GASDTVT
+720 SDTVT

-756 LTITAD
+756 LTIMAD

-771 LNALSILR
+771 LNALGILR

>member
-15 ILTVP
+15 TLTVP
-20 LAALAEEYDLVNG
+20 LAALAEVYDLAQG
-33 SITVEARD
+33 SITVEATEN
-41 DGKQYVTQEDYNIR
+41 GQYVSQENGVTR
-55 DQEQTTETV
+55 EQQTTETV

-132 LDGSNTVKS
+132 LDGGNTVKS

-217 DGASSFIEG
+217 DGTISFIGG

-318 SSIKIEGNAQVDAN
+318 SSIKIEGNAQVEAN
-332 GGKYGAGIGSG
+332 GGQS
-343 ENSTGSDITIGGNA
+343 
-357 QVDAK
+357 
-362 GGNNGAGIGGGD
+362 GAGIGGGNN
-374 SGNGTGITIK
+374 GNGTGITIK

-488 NDLTTGYIA
+488 NDLTTGSIA
-497 YYAPGADKET
+497 YYAPGADKSKD
-507 TAPEKLLHKTAS
+507 APERLLHKTAS

-525 EGSVTLKDTTE
+525 EVSKLLSITE
-536 ATCAK
+536 ATCTE
-541 NAAFIYQC
+541 NATFIYQC

-562 APGHKVDSYTYDNN
+562 ALGHKVDSYTYDNN

-628 TAKCAYGCGAED
+628 TAKCAYNCGAED

-661 ATCTADGT
+661 AT
-669 ETAQC
+669 
-674 AYGCGTTDT
+674 
-683 QDIPGSK
+683 
-690 LPHEF
+690 
-695 KNYVYQNNATY
+695 Y

-715 CDRGC
+715 CDHGC

-741 EGRNIPS
+741 EGRNIAS

-771 LNALSILR
+771 LNALGILR

-803 GSGTYAL
+803 GSGIYAL

>member
-15 ILTVP
+15 TLTVP

-121 SAEGEGNVTIE
+121 SAEGEGNVTIK

-159 DEDGDDSL
+159 DEDGDGAL
-167 NAAGGIYG
+167 NATGGKYG

-182 RQSVSDITI
+182 WQSVSDITI
-191 EGGNITATGGKLAAG
+191 EGGNITATGGELAAG
-206 IGGGAGERSYE
+206 IGGGAGEY
-217 DGASSFIEG
+217 SSKDESVIEG

-237 QVKANGGWNGAGIGG
+237 QVTATGGENGAGIGG

-267 QVEANGGKSGAGIG
+267 QVDANGGKNGAGIG
-281 GGYEGSGSDLT
+281 GGFGRSGSD
-292 IAGDAQVTAKGGS
+292 IAIGGDAQVDADGGKYG
-305 AAAGIGGGELGSG
+305 AGIGGGELGSG
-318 SSIKIEGNAQVDAN
+318 SSIKIEGNAQVEAN
-332 GGKYGAGIGSG
+332 GGQS
-343 ENSTGSDITIGGNA
+343 
-357 QVDAK
+357 
-362 GGNNGAGIGGGD
+362 GAGIGGGD
-374 SGNGTGITIK
+374 SGNGTGIKIK
-384 DDAQVNATGGG
+384 DDAQVEANGGKY
-395 LGAGIGGGSIGNGS
+395 GAGIGGGSIGNGS

-432 GIYGSASDITIRGNA
+432 GIHGSASDITIRGNA

-468 GGILN
+468 GGIWN
-473 PYDGPQAGREETPNT
+473 PYVGPQAGREETPNT
-488 NDLTTGYIA
+488 NDLTTGSIA
-497 YYAPGADKET
+497 YYAPGADKSKD
-507 TAPEKLLHKTAS
+507 APERLLHKTAS

-562 APGHKVDSYTYDNN
+562 ALGHKVDSYTYDNN

-661 ATCTADGT
+661 AT
-669 ETAQC
+669 
-674 AYGCGTTDT
+674 
-683 QDIPGSK
+683 
-690 LPHEF
+690 
-695 KNYVYQNNATY
+695 Y

-715 CDRGC
+715 CDHGC

-771 LNALSILR
+771 LNALGILR

>member
-1 MMKKLLALAMALVL
+1 MEA
-15 ILTVP
+15 
-20 LAALAEEYDLVNG
+20 NG
-33 SITVEARD
+33 GQS
-41 DGKQYVTQEDYNIR
+41 
-55 DQEQTTETV
+55 
-64 IKQTDSKT
+64 
-72 TSTENTI
+72 
-79 TIKADENQTA
+79 
-89 EVTISDVN
+89 
-97 IDVSGSKASVDED
+97 
-110 TGSVIPGDAAI
+110 
-121 SAEGEGNVTIE
+121 
-132 LDGSNTVKS
+132 
-141 GEHSAGVGKNN
+141 
-152 EGSLTIT
+152 
-159 DEDGDDSL
+159 
-167 NAAGGIYG
+167 G

-182 RQSVSDITI
+182 D
-191 EGGNITATGGKLAAG
+191 
-206 IGGGAGERSYE
+206 
-217 DGASSFIEG
+217 
-226 SGSNIT
+226 
-232 IAGDA
+232 
-237 QVKANGGWNGAGIGG
+237 
-252 GQYGSGSDITIEGDA
+252 
-267 QVEANGGKSGAGIG
+267 
-281 GGYEGSGSDLT
+281 
-292 IAGDAQVTAKGGS
+292 
-305 AAAGIGGGELGSG
+305 
-318 SSIKIEGNAQVDAN
+318 
-332 GGKYGAGIGSG
+332 
-343 ENSTGSDITIGGNA
+343 
-357 QVDAK
+357 
-362 GGNNGAGIGGGD
+362 
-374 SGNGTGITIK
+374 GNGTGITIK

-468 GGILN
+468 GGIWN
-473 PYDGPQAGREETPNT
+473 PYVGPQAGREETPNT
-488 NDLTTGYIA
+488 NDLTTGSIA
-497 YYAPGADKET
+497 YYAPGADKSKD
-507 TAPEKLLHKTAS
+507 APERLLHKTAS

-525 EGSVTLKDTTE
+525 EVSKLLSITK
-536 ATCAK
+536 ATCTE
-541 NAAFIYQC
+541 NATFIYQC

-562 APGHKVDSYTYDNN
+562 ALGHEVDSYTYDNN

-585 SGVCTRCQQ
+585 SGVCTCCQQ

-603 LDPNKHDFTDYI
+603 LNPNKHDFTDYI

-661 ATCTADGT
+661 AT
-669 ETAQC
+669 
-674 AYGCGTTDT
+674 
-683 QDIPGSK
+683 
-690 LPHEF
+690 
-695 KNYVYQNNATY
+695 Y

-715 CDRGC
+715 CDHGC

-771 LNALSILR
+771 LNALGILR

-803 GSGTYAL
+803 GSGIYAL

>member
-15 ILTVP
+15 TLTVP
-20 LAALAEEYDLVNG
+20 LAALAEVYDLAQG
-33 SITVEARD
+33 SITVEATEN
-41 DGKQYVTQEDYNIR
+41 GQYVSQENGVTR
-55 DQEQTTETV
+55 EQQTTETV

-217 DGASSFIEG
+217 DGASSFIGG

-318 SSIKIEGNAQVDAN
+318 SSIKIEGNAQVEAN
-332 GGKYGAGIGSG
+332 GGQS
-343 ENSTGSDITIGGNA
+343 
-357 QVDAK
+357 
-362 GGNNGAGIGGGD
+362 GAGIGGGN
-374 SGNGTGITIK
+374 SGDGTGITIK

-488 NDLTTGYIA
+488 NDLTTGSIA

-525 EGSVTLKDTTE
+525 EGSKLLSITE
-536 ATCAK
+536 ATCTE
-541 NAAFIYQC
+541 NATFIYQC

-562 APGHKVDSYTYDNN
+562 ALGHEVDSYTYDNN

-661 ATCTADGT
+661 AT
-669 ETAQC
+669 
-674 AYGCGTTDT
+674 
-683 QDIPGSK
+683 
-690 LPHEF
+690 
-695 KNYVYQNNATY
+695 Y

-720 GASDTVT
+720 GASDTVS
-727 EPGSRIPLYRVVDA
+727 EPGTRIPLYRVVDA

-771 LNALSILR
+771 LNALGILR

>member
-15 ILTVP
+15 TLTVP
-20 LAALAEEYDLVNG
+20 LAALAEVYDLAQG
-33 SITVEARD
+33 SITVEATEN
-41 DGKQYVTQEDYNIR
+41 GQYVSQENGVTR
-55 DQEQTTETV
+55 EQQTTDTV

-206 IGGGAGERSYE
+206 IGGGAGECSYE
-217 DGASSFIEG
+217 DGTISFIGG

-237 QVKANGGWNGAGIGG
+237 QVKANGGWSGAGIGG

-305 AAAGIGGGELGSG
+305 AAAGIGGG
-318 SSIKIEGNAQVDAN
+318 
-332 GGKYGAGIGSG
+332 
-343 ENSTGSDITIGGNA
+343 
-357 QVDAK
+357 
-362 GGNNGAGIGGGD
+362 NN
-374 SGNGTGITIK
+374 GNGTGITIK

-488 NDLTTGYIA
+488 NDLTTGSIA
-497 YYAPGADKET
+497 YYAPGADKSND
-507 TAPEKLLHKTAS
+507 APERLLHKTAA
-519 GTMETH
+519 GTLETH
-525 EGSVTLKDTTE
+525 EGSKLLSITK
-536 ATCAK
+536 ATCTE
-541 NAAFIYQC
+541 NATFIYQC

-562 APGHKVDSYTYDNN
+562 ALGHKVDSYTYDNN

-585 SGVCTRCQQ
+585 SGVCTHCQQ

-640 TQPDVGSKLAH
+640 TQPDAGSKLAH
-651 KFDNYISNND
+651 KFDNYISN
-661 ATCTADGT
+661 
-669 ETAQC
+669 
-674 AYGCGTTDT
+674 
-683 QDIPGSK
+683 
-690 LPHEF
+690 
-695 KNYVYQNNATY
+695 NNATY

-715 CDRGC
+715 CDHGC

-771 LNALSILR
+771 LNALGILR

-793 ASTFDLAALT
+793 ASTFDLSALT

-825 TSNILR
+825 TSSILK

>member
-15 ILTVP
+15 PLTVP
-20 LAALAEEYDLVNG
+20 LAALAEVYDLAQG
-33 SITVEARD
+33 SITVEATEN
-41 DGKQYVTQEDYNIR
+41 GQYVSQENGVTR
-55 DQEQTTETV
+55 EQQTTETV

-72 TSTENTI
+72 TSTGNTI

-97 IDVSGSKASVDED
+97 IDVSGSKASEDED

-121 SAEGEGNVTIE
+121 SAEGEGNVTIK

-217 DGASSFIEG
+217 DGASSFIGG

-267 QVEANGGKSGAGIG
+267 QVEATSDQYGAGIG
-281 GGYEGSGSDLT
+281 GGSGGSGSDIT
-292 IAGDAQVTAKGGS
+292 IRGDAQVDANGGKNG
-305 AAAGIGGGELGSG
+305 AGIGGGEKSFG
-318 SSIKIEGNAQVDAN
+318 SSIKIEGNAQVEAN
-332 GGKYGAGIGSG
+332 GGEYGAGIGGGEESFGSG
-343 ENSTGSDITIGGNA
+343 ITIGGNA
-357 QVDAK
+357 QVEAN
-362 GGNNGAGIGGGD
+362 GGQSGAGIGGGNN
-374 SGNGTGITIK
+374 GNGTGITIK

-409 NITIEGNA
+409 NITIEGDA

-488 NDLTTGYIA
+488 NDLTTGSIA

-555 TIEQPGT
+555 AIEQPGT
-562 APGHKVDSYTYDNN
+562 ALGHKVDSYTYDNN

-651 KFDNYISNND
+651 KFDNYISNN
-661 ATCTADGT
+661 
-669 ETAQC
+669 
-674 AYGCGTTDT
+674 
-683 QDIPGSK
+683 
-690 LPHEF
+690 
-695 KNYVYQNNATY
+695 NATY

-715 CDRGC
+715 CDHGC

-727 EPGSRIPLYRVVDA
+727 EPGSRIPLYRVVDV

-771 LNALSILR
+771 LNALGILR

>member
-15 ILTVP
+15 TLTVP
-20 LAALAEEYDLVNG
+20 LAALAEVYDLAQG
-33 SITVEARD
+33 SITVEATEN
-41 DGKQYVTQEDYNIR
+41 GQYVSQENGVTQEK
-55 DQEQTTETV
+55 QTTETV

-217 DGASSFIEG
+217 DGTISFIGG

-318 SSIKIEGNAQVDAN
+318 SSIKIEGNAQVEAN
-332 GGKYGAGIGSG
+332 GGEY
-343 ENSTGSDITIGGNA
+343 
-357 QVDAK
+357 
-362 GGNNGAGIGGGD
+362 GAGIGGGELG
-374 SGNGTGITIK
+374 SGTGITIK
-384 DDAQVNATGGG
+384 DDAQVNATGGN

-488 NDLTTGYIA
+488 NDLTTGSIA
-497 YYAPGADKET
+497 YYAPGADKSKD
-507 TAPEKLLHKTAS
+507 APERLLHKTAS

-525 EGSVTLKDTTE
+525 EVSKLLSITK
-536 ATCAK
+536 ATCTE
-541 NAAFIYQC
+541 NATFIYQC

-562 APGHKVDSYTYDNN
+562 ALGHEVDSYTYDNN

-594 IVKKTKAGT
+594 IVKKAKAGT

-615 SNNDATCTADGTK
+615 SNNDATCTADGTQ
-628 TAKCAYGCGAED
+628 TAKCAYGCGTED
-640 TQPDVGSKLAH
+640 TQPDAGSKLAH

-661 ATCTADGT
+661 AT
-669 ETAQC
+669 
-674 AYGCGTTDT
+674 
-683 QDIPGSK
+683 
-690 LPHEF
+690 
-695 KNYVYQNNATY
+695 Y

-715 CDRGC
+715 CDHGC

-771 LNALSILR
+771 LNALGILR

-825 TSNILR
+825 TSNILG

>member
-15 ILTVP
+15 TLTVP
-20 LAALAEEYDLVNG
+20 LAALAEVYDLAQG
-33 SITVEARD
+33 SITVEATEN
-41 DGKQYVTQEDYNIR
+41 GQYVSQENGVTR
-55 DQEQTTETV
+55 EQQTTETV

-110 TGSVIPGDAAI
+110 TGTVIPGDAAI

-217 DGASSFIEG
+217 DGTISFIGG

-318 SSIKIEGNAQVDAN
+318 SSIKIEGNAQVEAN
-332 GGKYGAGIGSG
+332 GGQS
-343 ENSTGSDITIGGNA
+343 
-357 QVDAK
+357 
-362 GGNNGAGIGGGD
+362 GAGIGGGNN
-374 SGNGTGITIK
+374 GNGTGITIK

-488 NDLTTGYIA
+488 NDLTTGSIA

-525 EGSVTLKDTTE
+525 EVSVTLKDTTE

-562 APGHKVDSYTYDNN
+562 ALGHEVDSYTYDNN

-640 TQPDVGSKLAH
+640 TQPDAGSKLAH

-661 ATCTADGT
+661 AT
-669 ETAQC
+669 
-674 AYGCGTTDT
+674 
-683 QDIPGSK
+683 
-690 LPHEF
+690 
-695 KNYVYQNNATY
+695 Y

-715 CDRGC
+715 CDHGC

-727 EPGSRIPLYRVVDA
+727 EPGSRIPFYRVVDA

-771 LNALSILR
+771 LNALGILR

>member
-15 ILTVP
+15 TLTVP

-33 SITVEARD
+33 SITVEATEN
-41 DGKQYVTQEDYNIR
+41 GQYVSQENGVTR
-55 DQEQTTETV
+55 EQQTTETV

-152 EGSLTIT
+152 EGNLTIT

-217 DGASSFIEG
+217 DGTISFIGG

-318 SSIKIEGNAQVDAN
+318 SSIKIEGNAQVEAN
-332 GGKYGAGIGSG
+332 GGQS
-343 ENSTGSDITIGGNA
+343 
-357 QVDAK
+357 
-362 GGNNGAGIGGGD
+362 GAGIGGGD

-384 DDAQVNATGGG
+384 DDAQVNATGGN

-488 NDLTTGYIA
+488 NDLTTGSIA

-507 TAPEKLLHKTAS
+507 TAPERLLHKTAS

-525 EGSVTLKDTTE
+525 EGSKLLSITK
-536 ATCAK
+536 ATCTE
-541 NAAFIYQC
+541 NATFIYQC

-562 APGHKVDSYTYDNN
+562 ALGHKVDSCTYDNN

-640 TQPDVGSKLAH
+640 TQPDAGSKLAH
-651 KFDNYISNND
+651 KFDNYISN
-661 ATCTADGT
+661 
-669 ETAQC
+669 
-674 AYGCGTTDT
+674 
-683 QDIPGSK
+683 
-690 LPHEF
+690 
-695 KNYVYQNNATY
+695 NNATY

-715 CDRGC
+715 CDHGC

-741 EGRNIPS
+741 EGRNIAS

-771 LNALSILR
+771 LNALGILR

>member
-15 ILTVP
+15 TLTVP
-20 LAALAEEYDLVNG
+20 LAALAEVYDLAQG
-33 SITVEARD
+33 SITVEATEN
-41 DGKQYVTQEDYNIR
+41 GQYVSQENGVTR
-55 DQEQTTETV
+55 EQQTTETV

-217 DGASSFIEG
+217 DGTISFIEG

-318 SSIKIEGNAQVDAN
+318 SSIKIEGNAQVEAN
-332 GGKYGAGIGSG
+332 GGQS
-343 ENSTGSDITIGGNA
+343 
-357 QVDAK
+357 
-362 GGNNGAGIGGGD
+362 GAGIGGGD
-374 SGNGTGITIK
+374 YGNGTGITIK

-468 GGILN
+468 GGIWN
-473 PYDGPQAGREETPNT
+473 PYVGPQAGREETPNT
-488 NDLTTGYIA
+488 NDLTTGSIA

-562 APGHKVDSYTYDNN
+562 ALGHEVDSYTYDNN

-640 TQPDVGSKLAH
+640 TQPDAGSKLAH
-651 KFDNYISNND
+651 KFDNYISN
-661 ATCTADGT
+661 
-669 ETAQC
+669 
-674 AYGCGTTDT
+674 
-683 QDIPGSK
+683 
-690 LPHEF
+690 
-695 KNYVYQNNATY
+695 NNATY

-720 GASDTVT
+720 GASDTVS
-727 EPGSRIPLYRVVDA
+727 EPGTRIPLYRVVDA
-741 EGRNIPS
+741 EGREIPS
-748 QESLEGGI
+748 QERLEGGT

-771 LNALSILR
+771 LNALGILR

-793 ASTFDLAALT
+793 ASTFDLVALT
-803 GSGTYAL
+803 GSGIYAL

>member
-15 ILTVP
+15 TLTVP
-20 LAALAEEYDLVNG
+20 LAALAEVYDLAQG
-33 SITVEARD
+33 SITVEATEN
-41 DGKQYVTQEDYNIR
+41 GQYVSQENGVTR
-55 DQEQTTETV
+55 EQQTTETV

-217 DGASSFIEG
+217 DGAFSFIEG

-305 AAAGIGGGELGSG
+305 AAAGIGGGELGFGSSIKIEGNAQVEANGGQSGAGIGGGELGSG
-318 SSIKIEGNAQVDAN
+318 SSIKIEGNAQVEAN
-332 GGKYGAGIGSG
+332 GG
-343 ENSTGSDITIGGNA
+343 N
-357 QVDAK
+357 
-362 GGNNGAGIGGGD
+362 
-374 SGNGTGITIK
+374 
-384 DDAQVNATGGG
+384 

-468 GGILN
+468 GGIWN

-488 NDLTTGYIA
+488 NDLTTGSIA

-525 EGSVTLKDTTE
+525 EGSKLLSITE
-536 ATCAK
+536 ATCTE
-541 NAAFIYQC
+541 NATFIYQC

-562 APGHKVDSYTYDNN
+562 ALGHKVDSYTYDNN
-576 ATCMADGTE
+576 ATCMTDGTE
-585 SGVCTRCQQ
+585 SGVCKNCNKTVSR
-594 IVKKTKAGT
+594 TKAGT
-603 LDPNKHDFTDYI
+603 LDPNKHSFEDYV
-615 SNNDATCTADGTK
+615 SNGDATCTADGTK

-640 TQPDVGSKLAH
+640 TQPDAGSKLAH

-661 ATCTADGT
+661 AT
-669 ETAQC
+669 
-674 AYGCGTTDT
+674 
-683 QDIPGSK
+683 
-690 LPHEF
+690 
-695 KNYVYQNNATY
+695 Y

-715 CDRGC
+715 CDHGC

-771 LNALSILR
+771 LNALGILR

>member
-15 ILTVP
+15 TLTVP
-20 LAALAEEYDLVNG
+20 LAALAEVYDLAQG
-33 SITVEARD
+33 SITVEATEN
-41 DGKQYVTQEDYNIR
+41 GQYVSQENGVTR
-55 DQEQTTETV
+55 EQQTTETV

-191 EGGNITATGGKLAAG
+191 EGGNITVTGGKLAAG

-217 DGASSFIEG
+217 DGTISFIGG

-305 AAAGIGGGELGSG
+305 AAAGIGGGEKSFGSG
-318 SSIKIEGNAQVDAN
+318 
-332 GGKYGAGIGSG
+332 
-343 ENSTGSDITIGGNA
+343 ITIGGNA
-357 QVDAK
+357 QVEAN
-362 GGNNGAGIGGGD
+362 GGQSGAGIGGGD
-374 SGNGTGITIK
+374 SGDGTGITIK
-384 DDAQVNATGGG
+384 DDAQVNATGGN

-468 GGILN
+468 GGIWN
-473 PYDGPQAGREETPNT
+473 PYVGPQAGREETPNT
-488 NDLTTGYIA
+488 NDLTTGSIA

-541 NAAFIYQC
+541 NATFIYQC

-562 APGHKVDSYTYDNN
+562 ALGHEVDSYTYDNN

-640 TQPDVGSKLAH
+640 TQPDAGSKLAH

-661 ATCTADGT
+661 AT
-669 ETAQC
+669 
-674 AYGCGTTDT
+674 
-683 QDIPGSK
+683 
-690 LPHEF
+690 
-695 KNYVYQNNATY
+695 Y

-715 CDRGC
+715 CDHGC

-771 LNALSILR
+771 LNALGILR

-793 ASTFDLAALT
+793 ASTFDLAALA

>member
-15 ILTVP
+15 TLTVP
-20 LAALAEEYDLVNG
+20 LAALAEVYDLAQG
-33 SITVEARD
+33 SITVEATEN
-41 DGKQYVTQEDYNIR
+41 GQYVSQENGVTR
-55 DQEQTTETV
+55 EQQTTETV

-217 DGASSFIEG
+217 DGTISFIGG

-318 SSIKIEGNAQVDAN
+318 SSIKIEGNAQVEAN
-332 GGKYGAGIGSG
+332 GGQS
-343 ENSTGSDITIGGNA
+343 
-357 QVDAK
+357 
-362 GGNNGAGIGGGD
+362 GAGIGGGNN
-374 SGNGTGITIK
+374 GNGTGITIK

-488 NDLTTGYIA
+488 NDLTTGSIA
-497 YYAPGADKET
+497 YYAPGADKSKD
-507 TAPEKLLHKTAS
+507 APERLLHKTAS

-525 EGSVTLKDTTE
+525 EVSKLLSITE
-536 ATCAK
+536 ATCTE
-541 NAAFIYQC
+541 NATFIYQC

-562 APGHKVDSYTYDNN
+562 ALGHKVDSYTYDNN

-628 TAKCAYGCGAED
+628 TAKCAYNCGAED

-661 ATCTADGT
+661 AT
-669 ETAQC
+669 
-674 AYGCGTTDT
+674 
-683 QDIPGSK
+683 
-690 LPHEF
+690 
-695 KNYVYQNNATY
+695 Y

-715 CDRGC
+715 CDHGC

-771 LNALSILR
+771 LNALGILR